1 MGLPDYL
8 FRDRKLMAQILIIED
23 ELLLAKSL
31 SRALTGR
38 GHDCITAS
46 NAEEGLRLLDK
57 MPTDVVLV
65 DLQLPGMSG
74 FDAMKRIRHHDSDI
88 AVIVVTAYGTM
99 ASAVEAM
106 RSGASDFLR
115 KPLDTEELDLAVER
129 AVANARLRHTV
140 SYYQSREAEKMTE
153 DELIC
158 LSPGMKHV
166 RGILTRLT
174 LTRLPRSSE
183 YPPVLILGETGT
195 GKDLLARYIHFNGK
209 FAEEPFVEVN
219 CSSLPRGLEEAEL
232 FGYEKGAFTG
242 AQRSKRGLFEAA
254 EGGTVFLNE
263 IGDLNFEAQVKL
275 LQVIENKSLRRVGGL
290 RDTAI
295 DVRIVA
301 ATNRDLKDRDK
312 FRDDL
317 YHRLDHLKIEIPPL
331 RKRQEDIL
339 PLAELFLQKFSQKYG
354 VRKKLSG
361 EARDAIIN
369 YHWPGN
375 VRELRHVIERAI
387 FLSSDE
393 ILRMEDINLP
403 LAVKEKKKASKQKEY
418 DIDLPKDGLDLRELE
433 KALILKA
440 LEETGGN
447 VSKAAKILHIGRE
460 ALRYR
465 IQKYKISKSVKIVG

>member
-1 MGLPDYL
+1 
-8 FRDRKLMAQILIIED
+8 MAQILIIED
-23 ELLLAKSL
+23 EVLLAKSL
-31 SRALTGR
+31 ARALTGR
-38 GHDCITAS
+38 GHDCITS
-46 NAEEGLRLLDK
+46 VNAEEGLALLDR
-57 MPTDVVLV
+57 MPTDIALV

-74 FDAMKRIRHHDSDI
+74 FEAMKKIRLHDSDI

-99 ASAVEAM
+99 ASVVEAM

-115 KPLDTEELDLAVER
+115 KPLDTEELALAVER

-140 SYYQSREAEKMTE
+140 SYYQSREAEKTTE

-158 LSPGMKHV
+158 RSTSMKRV
-166 RGILTRLT
+166 EEILTRVT
-174 LTRLPRSSE
+174 LTRLPRPCE

-209 FAEEPFVEVN
+209 FADEPFVEVN

-254 EGGTVFLNE
+254 EGGTIFLNE
-263 IGDLNFEAQVKL
+263 IGDLNPEAQVKL

-290 RDTAI
+290 RDTDI
-295 DVRIVA
+295 DVRIIA
-301 ATNRDLKDRDK
+301 ATNRDLKDREK

-331 RKRQEDIL
+331 RKRRDDIL
-339 PLAELFLQKFSQKYG
+339 PLAELFLLKFSHKYG
-354 VRKKLSG
+354 VRKEMSS
-361 EARDAIIN
+361 EARDAILD

-393 ILRMEDINLP
+393 ILKREDINLP
-403 LAVKEKKKASKQKEY
+403 SAARTRKVASAEKKSI
-418 DIDLPKDGLDLRELE
+418 IDFPQDGLDLKELE
-433 KALILKA
+433 KTLIIKA
-440 LEETGGN
+440 LEASGGN
-447 VSKAAKILHIGRE
+447 VSKAARKLHIGRE

-465 IQKYKISKSVKIVG
+465 IRKYGISKIANIMS

>member
-1 MGLPDYL
+1 
-8 FRDRKLMAQILIIED
+8 MAQILIIED
-23 ELLLAKSL
+23 ESLLAKSL

-46 NAEEGLRLLDK
+46 NAEEGLKLLDK

-74 FDAMKRIRHHDSDI
+74 FDAMKRIRHSDSDI
-88 AVIVVTAYGTM
+88 AVIVITAYGTM

-115 KPLDTEELDLAVER
+115 KPLDTEELALAVER

-158 LSPGMKHV
+158 MSPGMKNV
-166 RGILTRLT
+166 KEILTRLT
-174 LTRLPRSSE
+174 MARLPRSSE

-254 EGGTVFLNE
+254 EGGTIFLNE

-295 DVRIVA
+295 DVRIIA
-301 ATNRDLKDRDK
+301 ATNRDLKDREK

-317 YHRLDHLKIEIPPL
+317 YHRLNHLKIEIPPL
-331 RKRQEDIL
+331 RKRREDIL
-339 PLAELFLQKFSQKYG
+339 PLTELFLRKFAQKYG
-354 VRKKLSG
+354 ARKKLSQ
-361 EARDAIIN
+361 EARHAILQ

-375 VRELRHVIERAI
+375 VRELTHVIERAI

-393 ILRMEDINLP
+393 VLRVEDVNLP
-403 LAVKEKKKASKQKEY
+403 SGTKDMNNSSQDEIF
-418 DIDLPKDGLDLRELE
+418 DFDLPKEGLDLKELE
-433 KALILKA
+433 KAIILKA
-440 LEETGGN
+440 LMATGGN
-447 VSKAAKILHIGRE
+447 VSEAARKLRIGRE

-465 IQKYKISKSVKIVG
+465 IQKYAISRSINVTG